1 MPTRAGP
8 LYFCPLKGTQKWVA
22 YMETNLLTQLKNLQ
36 PVMRA
41 VARQWSTDR
50 PPDEDD
56 LFQEMALELLSLLQR
71 RPDAPRE
78 YITTA
83 LRRVPLKYR
92 RRGASVDRP
101 SPRRRKHQWQI
112 VSLEF
117 LNERDGNG
125 VNYHHRINQA
135 SPVEDK
141 VIANLMQAELFQS
154 LTHRQATFLRLRLQ
168 GYSRKEAGDEL
179 GFNRAQVSGLTDKI
193 RTKARILWDGDGPA
207 CATIAE
213 AAQELSLPPRAV
225 NRYCHQGI
233 LKGARFERGRWLIP
247 RPIKLLL

>member
-1 MPTRAGP
+1 
-8 LYFCPLKGTQKWVA
+8 
-22 YMETNLLTQLKNLQ
+22 
-36 PVMRA
+36 MRA
-41 VARQWSTDR
+41 VARQWSTGR
-50 PPDEDD
+50 PADEDD
-56 LFQEMALELLSLLQR
+56 LLQEMALELQRLLQH

-92 RRGASVDRP
+92 ARGSSVDRL
-101 SPRRRKHQWQI
+101 SPKRRTHQWQI
-112 VSLEF
+112 ESLEF

-141 VIANLMQAELFQS
+141 VIANIMQAELFQS

-168 GYSRKEAGDEL
+168 GYSPKEAGDEL
-179 GFNRAQVSGLTDKI
+179 GFNRAQVRGLSVRI
-193 RTKARILWDGDGPA
+193 REKARILWDGDGPA

-213 AAQELSLPPRAV
+213 VAQELSLPPRVV
-225 NRYCHQGI
+225 NRYCHQGM
-233 LKGARFERGRWLIP
+233 LVWGSL
-247 RPIKLLL
+247 

>member
-1 MPTRAGP
+1 
-8 LYFCPLKGTQKWVA
+8 
-22 YMETNLLTQLKNLQ
+22 METNFLSQLKDFQ

-41 VARQWSTDR
+41 VAQQWSTAR
-50 PPDEDD
+50 LADEDD
-56 LFQEMALELLSLLQR
+56 LLQEMALELWRLLQQ

-92 RRGASVDRP
+92 ARGPSVDRL
-101 SPRRRKHQWQI
+101 SPKRRTHQWQI
-112 VSLEF
+112 ESLEF

-141 VIANLMQAELFQS
+141 VIANIMQAELFQS
-154 LTHRQATFLRLRLQ
+154 LSSRQATFLRLRIL
-168 GYSRKEAGDEL
+168 GYSPKDIHD
-179 GFNRAQVSGLTDKI
+179 GFGLNWAQVKGLGVKI
-193 RTKARILWDGDGPA
+193 RAKARILWDGDGPA
-207 CATIAE
+207 CATLAE
-213 AAQELSLPPRAV
+213 VAHELSLPLRVV
-225 NRYCHQGI
+225 NRYCHQGK
-233 LKGARFERGRWLIP
+233 LDGARFERGRWLVP